1 MSDLLALHD
10 ARVVRGG
17 RTILH
22 VDSLVIREGEHVA
35 ILGPNGAG
43 KSTLIGLLT
52 RDILPLW
59 TDPPAV
65 RFLGEERIAISEVR
79 QLIGMVS
86 AAWQDMVDVV
96 LPAEQIVLGG
106 FFGAVGVP
114 RHNRPTAEQLARARE
129 ALFELGISNLAERTM
144 NTLSTGEA
152 RRVLIARALVDDPRI
167 LVFDEPCAGLDP
179 NAAWHVRDSLR
190 RLAAG
195 GHTIVLVTH
204 HVEDIV
210 AQIDRVV
217 MLSDARIVA
226 DGPKAELLTG
236 ERLSGLF
243 GVPLEVE
250 ERDREYRLW

>member
-1 MSDLLALHD
+1 MSDLLELRD

-22 VDSLVIREGEHVA
+22 VDSLVIRQGEHVA

-65 RFLGEERIAISEVR
+65 RVLGEERIAISEVR
-79 QLIGMVS
+79 RLIGAVS

-114 RHNRPTAEQLARARE
+114 SHRRPTAEQLARARE
-129 ALFELGISNLAERTM
+129 ALLELGISNLAERTM

-152 RRVLIARALVDDPRI
+152 RRVLIARALVDDPQI

-195 GHTIVLVTH
+195 GRTIVLVTH

-250 ERDREYRLW
+250 ERGGEYRLW

>member
-1 MSDLLALHD
+1 MSDLLELRD
-10 ARVVRGG
+10 ARVVRSG

-43 KSTLIGLLT
+43 KSTLIGVLT
-52 RDILPLW
+52 RDVLPLW
-59 TDPPAV
+59 TEPPAV
-65 RFLGEERIAISEVR
+65 RFLGEERIPISEVR
-79 QLIGMVS
+79 HLIGVVS

-114 RHNRPTAEQLARARE
+114 GHRLPTAEQTARARE
-129 ALFELGISNLAERTM
+129 ALAELGISALAERTM

-195 GHTIVLVTH
+195 GRTVVLVTH

-236 ERLSGLF
+236 ERLSALF

-250 ERDREYRLW
+250 ERGGEYRLW